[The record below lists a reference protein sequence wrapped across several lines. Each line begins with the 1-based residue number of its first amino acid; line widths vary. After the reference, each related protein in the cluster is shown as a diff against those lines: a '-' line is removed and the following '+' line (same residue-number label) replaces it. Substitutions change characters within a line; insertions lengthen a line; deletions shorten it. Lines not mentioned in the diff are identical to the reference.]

1 MLLMNHKNGEEEIVY
16 NYAAKALAPYK
27 MKFRSK
33 VLKFSRIDFQ
43 MFRIHLMTI
52 LINSKPRMT
61 TKYCWIP
68 TLPVKI
74 ITLSIKVASY
84 HTKLF
89 LHIVGSVNKDQFI
102 FSTE

>member
-33 VLKFSRIDFQ
+33 VLKFSRVNFQ
-43 MFRIHLMTI
+43 LFRIHLTTI
-52 LINSKPRMT
+52 LINSKPRMI

-74 ITLSIKVASY
+74 ITLSIKVASC